1 MFKKLLSVC
10 AALLAA
16 ASSLPAAQVLVKPIQ
31 RSGWSLYSEMDK
43 SWDDWPAFTTAVPK
57 DDTEPAAASRR
68 PRSRAPGFR
77 TASSSSYVFT
87 VGMANPGAIVD
98 EGFIS
103 KLDPSGSVIWTKLF
117 TEVMSS
123 AGWCPMDVKV
133 IAERIYVCGVRDQST
148 SQGFVAKLTLDGT
161 LEDYSLFTST
171 GTGSFARAT
180 SLAVSSYGGGPSIV
194 VIGDALGDTVRVQ
207 QRQRLAAADVYST
220 LKLHRDGTTARSD
233 VFIVRMDANLSA
245 NWATT
250 MGFERG
256 DDYANAVTTDND
268 GNIYLALNSAP
279 NADYDG
285 GGSRIHQVDGHDYAS
300 SSRPIYSGSTSGT
313 LAGVQDSVGTGLDLH
328 FDFYPGYWGM
338 LLKIDSQSG
347 LNARI
352 RRMFLPCRCE
362 NGENGAGNHI
372 SDLAYY
378 DGSVYV
384 AGEYRGR
391 LRPQMESTDS
401 AFFLDSAGS
410 LAGYDAFVTRLDA
423 STLNAQA
430 WRLFSSSGDEFIHEM
445 TVDAGGV
452 YLAGTAG
459 GSLDTFKTYG
469 AENQIINLTDTQ
481 IEKSTLGGSVATH
494 LFWQKLNLGTL
505 SVAANG
511 HLTPVEDT
519 GANIAIPSGQRNA
532 GITTVGDAVVF
543 VGGRSGG
550 DVTFGPVGERKTL
563 PAAGWSGFAGYLKA
577 ADMTFLREVTV
588 TINSAFGTP
597 SPHRGLDT
605 VASGRTITAA
615 VPPEIYEAA
624 GGAIIDPQDTEAI
637 RSGAVTRRV
646 CTGYQF
652 RNSPVNGTA
661 NTVTFV
667 ASADTELT
675 FLWRTEHA
683 VEIASDLSG
692 TDGLTSTAAGNPE
705 PAVQKHWIRENEQF
719 TAFIDGAEAD
729 IAVPGVRWRSTG
741 FIAGGCVASA
751 QGVASGSLYAWSGYQ
766 PRQQTAKITVGS
778 PGRIVWKW
786 MKEMS
791 VRVGVNSFAAS
802 SAPRTWTDWVA
813 PQKVTPAAPGTNALW
828 TLEFPYPVEVTRS
841 RVRTRGDW
849 AANRPDQLSLMASDG
864 WWIMAVAP
872 TSGINADSV
881 VRLDRSPNGTLQQ
894 KWIFAG
900 LATGNYIDDPYIDS
914 AEVESVSFGSAG
926 PPAAHISSGSGEFW
940 YPVGVTVTATA
951 PASVSSGISNL
962 ALKGYTGGQGA
973 VTPYDQRGVT
983 TKTFTLTTPSYITWD
998 YARAIYP
1005 ETVVIGQPVTFSGV
1019 TGVDAANANRA
1030 KAPLAGNVLIA
1041 PSGSGFNDMV
1051 VWDAVSSKALV
1062 LRPGKFTVEFENKAA
1077 TDDPAQNVIVEVT
1090 AVWGTPDYTSILEA
1104 PPVNVDPSAGDR
1116 MKFLSLAYSEGR
1128 AQVTG
1133 TDYSAPEPGRS
1144 VLLFSTSTGGSA
1156 SGNLAQEPL
1165 AVKVVNTLSWAASA
1179 QAYGQWAVPVDIA
1192 REITS
1197 PDHESAVGHNGCVL
1211 SPLAPVNIS
1220 AHNRETS
1227 TGPIF
1232 AVNENF
1238 PDAGRWSSGNDPAQ
1252 TRILAGRIVEFDSP
1266 DDLLLNPATVKVAVA
1281 LNGDMN
1287 RTVNGVLF
1295 QSDGAG
1301 GNGGS
1306 ATANGITVTTSA
1318 PYEAG
1323 DYAAEP
1329 SFTGGSPGSAG
1340 ALAAI
1345 MRDIRWAEAPAAVSV
1360 TVSGLTSG
1368 KVYNLQLLTNE
1379 ASSHDRRY
1387 DIAVNSVLAV
1397 DNCTS
1402 SGHSAGRRW
1411 RSDNSYAWTAEYV
1424 APASGILTVQLA
1436 RQLGGNA
1443 ANGADNNPILSAVIV
1458 HEVNSVQAAGSP
1470 VINEP
1475 GTMTVAWY
1483 QQRDGIAWPWKAV
1496 RYAPQWPTAPGRI
1509 VTASR
1514 LGSEG
1519 MKAAAAFDG
1528 AGLPVSYGGA
1538 VSSTSPVWKRPAADR
1553 QSVTQKDVRYEAV
1566 TIVPNLDWNSTNAYG
1581 AGWNAQIFVYAGT
1594 FDPAR
1599 PLENLITSSTSNGG
1613 WTWLSTLRS
1622 WGAVYHIVFS
1632 QDQPGDPVGGF
1643 NLDMQGGGWTLN
1655 YQPEFGGTAFS
1666 DPVIYHQSEAAAP
1679 GYNPNEEHALIAPS
1693 FLNPS
1698 RPAAFA
1704 LRADLNR
1711 TAADQNFTSR
1721 PYALVQYT
1729 DKTDPANPIVR
1740 MAAYGVADEDAFSID
1755 PRLPAYNRAYT
1766 YLYQGEAGQR
1776 LLPPYPLDVVIG
1788 PSTWPEETNAENVDG
1803 RIAYHEDKKNNAW
1816 LVSGDTD
1823 TDEDIRAELYY
1834 PVRADF
1840 WHPTLATGAA
1850 ISLGHLPG
1858 SSPVRDIFYNTVWPA
1873 DAAVLKAGE
1882 TLTFSGGEYFAD
1894 GGPGV
1899 QFAPI
1904 FAPGDF
1910 VETSVTGGS
1919 TYFDTPA
1926 NDPEGPGKAIDRN
1939 SSTKYLSFRKEGS
1952 GIHIVPAS
1960 GASVPVAI
1968 SLTSANDA
1976 PERDPAYWVVQG
1988 SNASDAL
1995 RNELSPDPRWTT
2007 IAQGSVSF
2015 SSRFQTQTAYF
2026 SNATSYTRF
2035 RVFFTALANSGAANS
2050 VQIAEI
2056 QLLSAQAPAAAPVKG
2071 LPGAVA
2077 WQCGKQL
2084 FDSANPTMAAAQAGS
2099 NYLARVFPA
2108 LSKREVALPF
2118 TSVPDTLQPASGN
2131 IIVEGLIWRFKQLP
2145 ASLQKRLYYDA
2156 SSQKLGFRGY
2166 LNDKTLGDGDLL
2178 AAPGAQTVLQA
2189 NVITEADA
2197 ALISALSSSAAW
2209 TNAVSQLVTLSR
2221 SPLGATASNSY
2232 PIGLEPASGGALPAT
2247 VFGPGLAVITNPDMQ
2262 YSGTS
2267 ATLPDGY
2274 ITIAENDD
2282 ESLGDAPVAIHVMKV
2297 TRQKYRG
2304 SIAVLRPENVFDE
2317 KLTLRH
2323 TADFGGDANDLFF
2336 EWFYREEDGRDL
2348 NPPGINLPTEG
2359 TPTGADWTVFA
2370 SGNGLNEIQLS
2381 GASPATLT
2389 DNVFYVRYRHK
2400 DDSDNWSAWGG
2411 AANSREPKVTSP
2423 AAAVDIAYV
2432 AQLAPGWIKRVAD
2445 GVNLFDA
2452 RIRDFR
2458 NNNSPATYTSML
2470 QQAGQRWEGPV
2481 AFNPQK
2487 DAIENFGLIELYQT
2501 VLDRGMDLSIDL
2513 SPGTNGVNTALL
2525 NAANRIAGLY
2535 TLMGNEAMA
2544 DAADPTVGFS
2554 TVSGQFGRLSPVLH
2568 SFRNQTGN
2576 LLQEELALLRGRGE
2590 VGARP
2595 AYNRLLWNFTNG
2607 EGEAAYVMN
2616 YGITDLNNDGFLND
2630 VDARRLYP
2638 QGHGDAW
2645 GHYTMAMKG
2654 YYDLAVL
2661 NNFTWISRNEKYLI
2675 DGIVLDVDYLDE
2687 RAFAKTAAAR
2697 AQCGA
2702 QLVDLVY
2709 RQAYTENPNGQ
2720 WQGYRDT
2727 NTDRA
2732 WGVFET
2738 AQRTG
2743 TAALCD
2749 WLTANALLK
2758 GEETDTSKTGIRK
2771 VDRITVGE
2779 LSMIAAQAAAIQS
2792 KLDSADRG
2800 MNPAGLDP
2808 DVVPFD
2814 IDPVLTDRTNVNAA
2828 THFEQI
2834 YSRAVGS
2841 NRNAL
2846 LAFNHASE
2854 AGLQVRRTAAST
2866 EELRKQALDQDLAYR
2881 NRLIEY
2887 FGTPYEGMIGSGKA
2901 YPEGYSGP
2909 DLYLFLYMDQV
2920 SAGGDLL
2927 PELDDDIVP
2936 TTIVPGLRNLA
2947 TDTNPFLS
2955 GATGVDALLKDTV
2968 STYFPA
2974 DVQLPSTAGAT
2985 VKLNLP
2991 RRASGYAL
2999 TAPADWGQRRS
3010 PGAIQAA
3017 IQQLVQAEWKL
3028 RMAVDAYEGT
3038 SDDFKLLL
3046 RKFEIKSGIASEKIR
3061 LAAYAENRQDAFHIA
3076 ASAAFSAGA
3085 AAEQARDFLES
3096 IADTVIEGMPKVVGL
3111 ASDAT
3116 APARAIIKGGA
3127 SAGDVV
3133 LRILSTASQIAQY
3146 RLELEAE
3153 EAMVEMDKALLTED
3167 LRSELVDILAEIEK
3181 LANDEVDLRM
3191 AVIDALESMRA
3202 ASDRVRT
3209 VTQEGL
3215 AIIDERTV
3223 FNQRVA
3229 STTTQQR
3236 YEDYTFRV
3244 THTEA
3249 LRKYQSSFDLAA
3261 RSAYLAGKA
3270 YAYELNLPDNHAA
3283 NATPLL
3289 AEMLRTRTL
3298 GEWDGTSPVIGQGG
3312 IAEQLAMLK
3321 TNFDT
3326 LKGQLGFNNP
3336 ATEVNSF
3343 SVRAELG
3350 RIGLSARVNADWRT
3364 KLETYRIPD
3373 LWNYQ
3378 YENNGVNY
3386 GYVFRRYCRPFA
3398 PEAAGAQPALVIPFD
3413 SSIAAGKNWFGKTL
3427 AGGDS
3432 SFNASNYSTKIRSA
3446 GIRFD
3451 GYNNTAMSQ
3460 TPQVYLVPVGMDR
3473 MFLPD
3478 STTLADRSWNVV
3490 DQRIPVPLPISPSNL
3505 ADPNW
3510 QPFTGSANGFFE
3522 EIRKFS
3528 SFRAYHDAGGY
3539 SPSEMLS
3546 TGRLVGR
3553 SVWNT
3558 QWVLII
3564 PSATL
3569 LNDPANPS
3577 AGIDTL
3583 IYGAPLPGFTQG
3595 TAGTTNRDLIG
3606 ARDIRILL
3614 QTYSISGN

>member
-1 MFKKLLSVC
+1 MNLKRLTLLVL
-10 AALLAA
+10 ALAGINFRAA
-16 ASSLPAAQVLVKPIQ
+16 AAEALFNSLPNPQ
-31 RSGWSLYSEMDK
+31 G
-43 SWDDWPAFTTAVPK
+43 TTALGSES
-57 DDTEPAAASRR
+57 DNSGQNASGYFG
-68 PRSRAPGFR
+68 SDNYHWAPGFR
-77 TASSSSYVFT
+77 TAASSTHLYVSGSAYLT
-87 VGMANPGAIVD
+87 TNAPSWLGTRQVRD
-98 EGFIS
+98 GFI
-103 KLDPSGSVIWTKLF
+103 TK
-117 TEVMSS
+117 
-123 AGWCPMDVKV
+123 MDRRGLVLGTWSMNALTGHALHWQIND
-133 IAERIYVCGVRDQST
+133 IATHGNWIFVCGNLDDGRA
-148 SQGFVAKLTLDGT
+148 FVAKLTDTGSGPVINDYTLINPQAGTEVTIAQAKANSIAVTLVGGLPRVVVAGEITAETMSVGERQRTFSSNVFQNLVLHCKDGSNTYSDAWVLRLDESLHCLWGTTLGHRWSADTATAVTADGT
-161 LEDYSLFTST
+161 GAIFLALRLEDSKRFAFSVMGHLDDTRKVITDTDAAGRVIPEDGAFDNYNASGGRTSQSVLFRLDPNY
-171 GTGSFARAT
+171 AA
-180 SLAVSSYGGGPSIV
+180 
-194 VIGDALGDTVRVQ
+194 DDTVV
-207 QRQRLAAADVYST
+207 
-220 LKLHRDGTTARSD
+220 
-233 VFIVRMDANLSA
+233 
-245 NWATT
+245 
-250 MGFERG
+250 
-256 DDYANAVTTDND
+256 
-268 GNIYLALNSAP
+268 
-279 NADYDG
+279 
-285 GGSRIHQVDGHDYAS
+285 
-300 SSRPIYSGSTSGT
+300 SGT
-313 LAGVQDSVGTGLDLH
+313 ITNVGAIKSLVTS
-328 FDFYPGYWGM
+328 FF
-338 LLKIDSQSG
+338 S
-347 LNARI
+347 
-352 RRMFLPCRCE
+352 PCRVE
-362 NGENGAGNHI
+362 SWEEGSHTRITDMAYEGGN
-372 SDLAYY
+372 L
-378 DGSVYV
+378 YV
-384 AGEYRGR
+384 AGEWKKL
-391 LRPQMESTDS
+391 LRPFAYGQGAASGDRVPASLKNGTADS
-401 AFFLDSAGS
+401 ADIWVAKLDPTS
-410 LAGYDAFVTRLDA
+410 LHHSD
-423 STLNAQA
+423 
-430 WRLFSSSGDEFIHEM
+430 WRLFQSTKDDYVNEL
-445 TVDAGGV
+445 TVTPSAV
-452 YLAGTAG
+452 YLAGLAG
-459 GSLDTFKTYG
+459 SSLSHHDT
-469 AENQIINLTDTQ
+469 IIRATPSTPVSTTDLTP
-481 IEKSTLGGSVATH
+481 ESSSPH
-494 LFWQKLNLGTL
+494 LFWQKMDSDLAPGWHVIPYAGGTASIPAVQRISGIGVLDSTVVPVGAWDGGAL
-505 SVAANG
+505 SMGSSANVKTLADPAVQAGFAVFMNSDGTFKEGLKLEIKSEYGNPLPARGTTTVISGDTVSASVQPVVYEDANG
-511 HLTPVEDT
+511 NVID
-519 GANIAIPSGQRNA
+519 S
-532 GITTVGDAVVF
+532 
-543 VGGRSGG
+543 S
-550 DVTFGPVGERKTL
+550 
-563 PAAGWSGFAGYLKA
+563 
-577 ADMTFLREVTV
+577 
-588 TINSAFGTP
+588 NSA
-597 SPHRGLDT
+597 
-605 VASGRTITAA
+605 A
-615 VPPEIYEAA
+615 VNAN
-624 GGAIIDPQDTEAI
+624 
-637 RSGAVTRRV
+637 AVTRRV

-652 RNSPVNGTA
+652 KDSDVNGTISA
-661 NTVTFV
+661 VSFV
-667 ASADTELT
+667 LTSDRELT
-675 FLWRTEHA
+675 FNWRTEHA
-683 VEIASDLSG
+683 VEVESDLSG
-692 TDGLTSTAAGNPE
+692 SNGLTSPAAGNPV
-705 PAVQKHWIRENEQF
+705 PAVQKHWIPENDQF
-719 TAFIDGAEAD
+719 TAFIDGAAVD
-729 IAVPGVRWRSTG
+729 IAQAGVRWLSTG
-741 FIAGGCVASA
+741 YIASGCVAEAAGTIDGYPVSWGA
-751 QGVASGSLYAWSGYQ
+751 YQ
-766 PRQQTAKITVGS
+766 PRQQTPKITVGS
-778 PGRIVWKW
+778 PGRITWQWGKQY
-786 MKEMS
+786 S
-791 VRVGVNSFAAS
+791 VRVGVNSSVATTHPTLTAPPRYVRADAVSGFPVSWLAIHPPQAANDGAAGNKYLNLAKFNTGVVFSFAAGLTAEHMRLTIAGDLPGRDPTSFTIEGRNGSGSWVSIAGSTPIPS
-802 SAPRTWTDWVA
+802 SARQAVLTFPFSNTVRYTDYRI
-813 PQKVTPAAPGTNALW
+813 T
-828 TLEFPYPVEVTRS
+828 FPS
-841 RVRTRGDW
+841 
-849 AANRPDQLSLMASDG
+849 
-864 WWIMAVAP
+864 I
-872 TSGINADSV
+872 ADSGS
-881 VRLDRSPNGTLQQ
+881 DSMQIEEITLGENM
-894 KWIFAG
+894 IYHGA
-900 LATGNYIDDPYIDS
+900 
-914 AEVESVSFGSAG
+914 
-926 PPAAHISSGSGEFW
+926 GEFW
-940 YPVGVTVTATA
+940 APVGAAMTASA
-951 PASVSSGISNL
+951 PASVSSGISVL
-962 ALKGYTGGQGA
+962 TLKGYVGGLGS
-973 VTPYDQRGVT
+973 VNPYDQRGVSP
-983 TKTFTLTTPSYITWD
+983 KTFTLNEPSSITWD

-1005 ETVVIGQPVTFSGV
+1005 EKVFIGKPVTFSGV
-1019 TGVDAANANRA
+1019 TGVDATNVNRA
-1030 KAPLAGNVLIA
+1030 KAPAGGNVQIA
-1041 PSGSGFNDMV
+1041 PSGSTFADMFT
-1051 VWDAVSSKALV
+1051 WDATVQKALV
-1062 LRPGKFTVEFENKAA
+1062 LRPGKFTVEFENTAA
-1077 TDDPAQNVIVEVT
+1077 ANDPAQNVIVEVT
-1090 AVWGTPDYTSILEA
+1090 AVWDTPDYTHIMEA
-1104 PPVNVDPSAGDR
+1104 PPVDIDPSASDAL
-1116 MKFLSLAYSEGR
+1116 KFLSLAYSEGG
-1128 AQVTG
+1128 AVVNG
-1133 TDYSAPEPGRS
+1133 TAYASPEPGRS
-1144 VLLFSTSTGGSA
+1144 VLLYSTRTGGA
-1156 SGNLAQEPL
+1156 ATGNLLQEPL
-1165 AVKVVNTLSWAASA
+1165 AVKVVNTLPWAASA
-1179 QAYGQWAVPVDIA
+1179 QASGSWAVPVDIGQA
-1192 REITS
+1192 IS
-1197 PDHESAVGHNGCVL
+1197 SSSHSAAVGHNGYVL
-1211 SPLAPVNIS
+1211 SELAPVNTA
-1220 AHNRETS
+1220 AHNREVA

-1238 PDAGRWSSGNDPAQ
+1238 PDTGRWSSGNNPAQ
-1252 TRILAGRIVEFDSP
+1252 TRLLAGRIIEFDSA
-1266 DDLLLNPATVKVAVA
+1266 DDLLLDPARAKIAVA
-1281 LNGDMN
+1281 LNGDTN

-1295 QSDGAG
+1295 RTDGADIP
-1301 GNGGS
+1301 NGG
-1306 ATANGITVTTSA
+1306 AVTANGITVTTSA
-1318 PYEAG
+1318 PNLAG
-1323 DYAAEP
+1323 DYV
-1329 SFTGGSPGSAG
+1329 PGPAFPVSSASNA
-1340 ALAAI
+1340 ALAEI
-1345 MRDIRWAEAPAAVSV
+1345 MRDIRWSVAPAPISL
-1360 TVSGLTSG
+1360 TISGLTPG
-1368 KVYNLQLLTNE
+1368 RFYNLQLLTNE
-1379 ASSHDRRY
+1379 AGNADRRF
-1387 DIAVNSVLAV
+1387 DIAVNGVLAV
-1397 DNCTS
+1397 DNYTS

-1411 RSDNSYAWTAEYV
+1411 RADNSYAWSAEYV
-1424 APASGILTVQLA
+1424 APANGVLAVQLA

-1443 ANGADNNPILSAVIV
+1443 YNGSDNNPILSAVIV
-1458 HEVNSVQAAGSP
+1458 HEVTAVQAAGSP
-1470 VINEP
+1470 VIHEP

-1483 QQRDGIAWPWKAV
+1483 EQRDGINWPWQAA
-1496 RYAPQWPTAPGRI
+1496 RYVPQWPSAPGRI

-1519 MKAAAAFDG
+1519 MKAAAAFDA
-1528 AGLPVSYGGA
+1528 AGLPVSFGGA
-1538 VSSTSPVWKRPAADR
+1538 VTSISPVWKRPSADR

-1581 AGWNAQIFVYAGT
+1581 SGWNAQIFLYAGT

-1599 PLENLITSSTSNGG
+1599 PLENLVASSVSNGS
-1613 WTWLSTLRS
+1613 WVWLSNLRRF
-1622 WGAVYHIVFS
+1622 GVYHIVIT
-1632 QDQPGDPVGGF
+1632 QEQPGDPMGSF
-1643 NLDMQGGGWTLN
+1643 HLDMQGGGWTLN
-1655 YQPEFGGTAFS
+1655 YQPEFGGAAFS
-1666 DPVIYHQSEAAAP
+1666 DPVIYHQPEVTGP
-1679 GYNPNEEHALIAPS
+1679 GYNPNEEHSLIAPS

-1711 TAADQNFTSR
+1711 PAADENFTSK
-1721 PYALVQYT
+1721 PYTLVQYT
-1729 DKTDPANPIVR
+1729 DKTDPAQPVIR
-1740 MAAYGVADEDAFSID
+1740 MGVYAVVDEDAFSID
-1755 PRLPAYNRAYT
+1755 PRLPLFNQRYT

-1816 LVSGDTD
+1816 IVSGDTD
-1823 TDEDIRAELYY
+1823 VAEDIRAELFY

-1840 WHPTLATGAA
+1840 WHPSPETAAA
-1850 ISLGHLPG
+1850 IPLGHLPG
-1858 SSPVRDIFYNTVWPA
+1858 SSPVRDILYNTVWPA
-1873 DAAVLKAGE
+1873 DVAVLKSGE
-1882 TLTFSGGEYFAD
+1882 TLTFSGGEYASD
-1894 GGPGV
+1894 
-1899 QFAPI
+1899 
-1904 FAPGDF
+1904 
-1910 VETSVTGGS
+1910 
-1919 TYFDTPA
+1919 
-1926 NDPEGPGKAIDRN
+1926 N
-1939 SSTKYLSFRKEGS
+1939 SSET
-1952 GIHIVPAS
+1952 
-1960 GASVPVAI
+1960 
-1968 SLTSANDA
+1968 
-1976 PERDPAYWVVQG
+1976 
-1988 SNASDAL
+1988 
-1995 RNELSPDPRWTT
+1995 PR
-2007 IAQGSVSF
+2007 
-2015 SSRFQTQTAYF
+2015 
-2026 SNATSYTRF
+2026 
-2035 RVFFTALANSGAANS
+2035 
-2050 VQIAEI
+2050 
-2056 QLLSAQAPAAAPVKG
+2056 PKG

-2084 FDSANPTMAAAQAGS
+2084 FDSANPTMAAAQAGR
-2099 NYLARVFPA
+2099 NYMARVFPA
-2108 LSKREVALPF
+2108 LSKREVTLPF
-2118 TSVPDTLQPASGN
+2118 TSVPETLQPASGN
-2131 IIVEGLIWRFKQLP
+2131 VIVEGLIWRFKQLP
-2145 ASLQKRLYYDA
+2145 ASQQKRLYYDA

-2189 NVITEADA
+2189 NVITDADA
-2197 ALISALSSSAAW
+2197 ALISVLSSAPAW
-2209 TNAVSQLVTLSR
+2209 TTAVNQLVTLSR
-2221 SPLGATASNSY
+2221 SPLGATAASSY

-2247 VFGPGLAVITNPDMQ
+2247 VFGPGLAVITNPDLQ
-2262 YSGTS
+2262 YSDTTTS
-2267 ATLPDGY
+2267 LPDGY

-2282 ESLGDAPVAIHVMKV
+2282 ESLGDAPVAIHVVKV

-2323 TADFGGDANDLFF
+2323 TADFGGDVNDLFF
-2336 EWFYREEDGRDL
+2336 EWYYREEDGRDL
-2348 NPPGINLPTEG
+2348 NPPEINLPTAG
-2359 TPTGADWTVFA
+2359 TPTAADWTVFG
-2370 SGNGLNEIQLS
+2370 SGEGLNEIQIS

-2400 DDSDNWSAWGG
+2400 DDAANWSAWGG
-2411 AANSREPKVTSP
+2411 AANSREPKPASP
-2423 AAAVDIAYV
+2423 AATVDIAYV
-2432 AQLAPGWIKRVAD
+2432 AQLAPGWIKRVTD

-2458 NNNSPATYTSML
+2458 NNNSPATYTSMI

-2513 SPGTNGVNTALL
+2513 APGTNGVNTALL

-2616 YGITDLNNDGFLND
+2616 YGITDLNSDGFLTD

-2661 NNFTWISRNEKYLI
+2661 DKFTWISRSEKYLI

-2687 RAFAKTAAAR
+2687 RAFAKTAASR

-2749 WLTANALLK
+2749 WLTASSLLK
-2758 GEETDTSKTGIRK
+2758 GEETDPAKTGIRK
-2771 VDRITVGE
+2771 VDRTTVSE
-2779 LSMIAAQAAAIQS
+2779 LSLIAAQAVAIQS
-2792 KLDSADRG
+2792 KLDNADRG

-2814 IDPVLTDRTNVNAA
+2814 IDPVLTERTNTNAA

-2846 LAFNHASE
+2846 LAFDHASQ

-2866 EELRKQALDQDLAYR
+2866 EALRKQAQDQDLAYR
-2881 NRLIEY
+2881 NQLIEY
-2887 FGTPYEGMIGSGKA
+2887 FGTPYEGMIGAGKA

-2927 PELDDDIVP
+2927 PELDDDIVE

-2947 TDTNPFLS
+2947 TDTNPFLA
-2955 GATGVDALLKDTV
+2955 GARGVDGLLKDTV

-2985 VKLNLP
+2985 VTVNLP

-2999 TAPADWGQRRS
+2999 TAPAEWGQRRS

-3017 IQQLVQAEWKL
+3017 LQQLVQAEWKL

-3046 RKFEIKSGIASEKIR
+3046 RKFELKSGIASEKIR
-3061 LAAYAENRQDAFHIA
+3061 LAAHAEDRQDDLHLA
-3076 ASAAFSAGA
+3076 ASAVFAAGA
-3085 AAEQARDFLES
+3085 VAEQTRDFLGS
-3096 IADTVIEGMPKVVGL
+3096 IEDTVIEGLPKVVGL

-3116 APARAIIKGGA
+3116 APARALIKGGA
-3127 SAGDVV
+3127 SAADVV

-3153 EAMVEMDKALLTED
+3153 AAMVEMEQALLTED
-3167 LRSELVDILAEIEK
+3167 LRSELVDILAEIQQ
-3181 LANDEVDLRM
+3181 LANDEGDLRV

-3229 STTTQQR
+3229 STTTQMR

-3249 LRKYQSSFDLAA
+3249 LRKFQSSFDLAA

-3270 YAYELNLPDNHAA
+3270 YAFELNLPDNHAA

-3336 ATEVNSF
+3336 ATEVNNF

-3350 RIGLSARVNADWRT
+3350 RIGLSARVNGDWRT
-3364 KLETYRIPD
+3364 KLETWRVPD
-3373 LWNYQ
+3373 LWNFQ
-3378 YENNGVNY
+3378 YESSGVNY

-3398 PEAAGAQPALVIPFD
+3398 PEAAGVQPALVIPFD
-3413 SSIAAGKNWFGKTL
+3413 SSIAAGKNWFGHTL

-3432 SFNASNYSTKIRSA
+3432 SFNASNFSTKIRSA

-3460 TPQVYLVPVGMDR
+3460 TPQVYFLPVGMDR

-3490 DQRIPVPLPISPSNL
+3490 DQRIPVPLPISPANL

-3510 QPFTGSANGFFE
+3510 QPFTGSASGFFE

-3583 IYGAPLPGFTQG
+3583 IYGAPLPGFTQA
-3595 TAGTTNRDLIG
+3595 TAGTTNRDQIG

>member
-1 MFKKLLSVC
+1 MKTILLRIAAVLLGTASLKAAEPLLNKLPDPEGGWITSDLTLNWSTNDVNNK
-10 AALLAA
+10 AAI
-16 ASSLPAAQVLVKPIQ
+16 S
-31 RSGWSLYSEMDK
+31 
-43 SWDDWPAFTTAVPK
+43 
-57 DDTEPAAASRR
+57 
-68 PRSRAPGFR
+68 PGFR
-77 TASSSSYVFT
+77 TASNSTHTYVT
-87 VGMANPGAIVD
+87 GWAGKYVLVWQWHWD
-98 EGFIS
+98 
-103 KLDPSGSVIWTKLF
+103 
-117 TEVMSS
+117 SS
-123 AGWCPMDVKV
+123 AGWVWLPGFELRFDGYINKV
-133 IAERIYVCGVRDQST
+133 DPGGAVVWTKYLSDITGDSSGGWGINDIAVEGKEIYVCGTRLGT
-148 SQGFVAKLTLDGT
+148 RAFVAKLTDT
-161 LEDYSLFTST
+161 DTSLVCNDFTYIEGLT
-171 GTGSFARAT
+171 GTG
-180 SLAVSSYGGGPSIV
+180 VSN
-194 VIGDALGDTVRVQ
+194 AW
-207 QRQRLAAADVYST
+207 A
-220 LKLHRDGTTARSD
+220 TARSIAISTVD
-233 VFIVRMDANLSA
+233 GARRIVVGGEIQGKTMQVLEKAKTTSPSPRFTSMVLRCEINGTEKSDGWVMTFDSGLSGTYGTTWGYHQCNDSITAVTADNTGKLYIALKSQDPDANPDGRMHHVDDSRRTVRDTNQTGVLLTGGIYHDYDFWPGSTTLLFKLDPSSDTQPVTHFFYPCKLESDESNSHNHITDIAYLGGKIYVWGDYSAWLRPVSHTVDATHKYLSSGGTSDCFLA
-245 NWATT
+245 QL
-250 MGFERG
+250 
-256 DDYANAVTTDND
+256 NADTL
-268 GNIYLALNSAP
+268 IHEKWRLWNSAGEDR
-279 NADYDG
+279 ATELT
-285 GGSRIHQVDGHDYAS
+285 VTS
-300 SSRPIYSGSTSGT
+300 SGI
-313 LAGVQDSVGTGLDLH
+313 
-328 FDFYPGYWGM
+328 
-338 LLKIDSQSG
+338 
-347 LNARI
+347 
-352 RRMFLPCRCE
+352 
-362 NGENGAGNHI
+362 
-372 SDLAYY
+372 
-378 DGSVYV
+378 YV
-384 AGEYRGR
+384 AGRAGAALSTISGTVSELGGTKTN
-391 LRPQMESTDS
+391 LPGEST
-401 AFFLDSAGS
+401 AA
-410 LAGYDAFVTRLDA
+410 
-423 STLNAQA
+423 
-430 WRLFSSSGDEFIHEM
+430 
-445 TVDAGGV
+445 
-452 YLAGTAG
+452 
-459 GSLDTFKTYG
+459 
-469 AENQIINLTDTQ
+469 
-481 IEKSTLGGSVATH
+481 H
-494 LFWQKLNLGTL
+494 LFWDKISTADL
-505 SVAANG
+505 STSWHIAPLEGNG
-511 HLTPVEDT
+511 
-519 GANIAIPSGQRNA
+519 ASIPSTQIA
-532 GITTVGDAVVF
+532 SGIGVTGNSVLIT
-543 VGGRSGG
+543 GGWHGG
-550 DVTFGPVGERKTL
+550 GLTMGTPASSKTL
-563 PAAGWSGFAGYLKA
+563 PAPANPSGFLGFLA
-577 ADMTFLREVTV
+577 ADTGAWKQGVKVEIISAYGNPQPQRG
-588 TINSAFGTP
+588 TISLTAGGTISASVEP
-597 SPHRGLDT
+597 
-605 VASGRTITAA
+605 VIYENASGQIMNSSDQAA
-615 VPPEIYEAA
+615 I
-624 GGAIIDPQDTEAI
+624 
-637 RSGAVTRRV
+637 SSSAVTRRI

-652 RNSPVNGTA
+652 KNSQVNGTGHA
-661 NTVTFV
+661 VSFV
-667 ASADTELT
+667 ASTDMELT
-675 FLWRTEHA
+675 FNWRTEYA
-683 VEIASDLSG
+683 VEVESNLAGSG
-692 TDGLTSTAAGNPE
+692 GLTSPAAGDPE
-705 PAVQKHWIRENEQF
+705 PAVQKHWIKENDQF
-719 TAFIDGAEAD
+719 TAFIDGAAAD
-729 IAVPGVRWRSTG
+729 SGQPGVRWRSTG
-741 FIAGGCVASA
+741 YLATGCVAA
-751 QGVASGSLYAWSGYQ
+751 AAGTTSGNTVRWPAYQ
-766 PRQQTAKITVGS
+766 PRQQTPKITVGG
-778 PGRIVWKW
+778 PGRIQWQW
-786 MKEMS
+786 EKEYS
-791 VRVGVNSFAAS
+791 VRVAVNSSVAS
-802 SAPRTWTDWVA
+802 SATTLQAPPRFIRADSVTGFPGNWLSIHPPEAANDGGGNKYLNQAKLNTGVIYTYAGGLAANRLRLQIAGDIPDRDPTTFTVEGRSAGGAWVSIA
-813 PQKVTPAAPGTNALW
+813 GSTPIPASARLAV
-828 TLEFPYPVEVTRS
+828 LEFPLTNTVSYDEYRITFPTIANTGTDAMQIDEITLGAT
-841 RVRTRGDW
+841 VRYT
-849 AANRPDQLSLMASDG
+849 
-864 WWIMAVAP
+864 
-872 TSGINADSV
+872 
-881 VRLDRSPNGTLQQ
+881 GT
-894 KWIFAG
+894 
-900 LATGNYIDDPYIDS
+900 
-914 AEVESVSFGSAG
+914 
-926 PPAAHISSGSGEFW
+926 GEFW
-940 YPVGVTVTATA
+940 APVGGSMTASA
-951 PASVSSGISNL
+951 PASVSSGISVL
-962 ALKGYTGGQGA
+962 ALKGYIGGLGS
-973 VTPYDQRGVT
+973 VSPYDQRGVS
-983 TKTFTLTTPSYITWD
+983 TKTFTLHEPSSITWD

-1005 ETVVIGQPVTFSGV
+1005 ETVIVGQPVAFSGV
-1019 TGVDAANANRA
+1019 TGVDSTGVNRT
-1030 KAPLAGNVLIA
+1030 KAPSGGSVQVA
-1041 PSGSGFNDMV
+1041 PSGSTFADMFT
-1051 VWDAVSSKALV
+1051 WDATAQKTLV

-1077 TDDPAQNVIVEVT
+1077 ANDPAQNVIVEVN
-1090 AVWGTPDYTSILEA
+1090 AVWGTPDYTHIMEA
-1104 PPVNVDPSAGDR
+1104 PPVDIDPSASDAL
-1116 MKFLSLAYSEGR
+1116 KFLSLAYSEGGAR
-1128 AQVTG
+1128 VSGSNYA
-1133 TDYSAPEPGRS
+1133 SPEPGRS
-1144 VLLFSTSTGGSA
+1144 VLLYSTRTGGTA
-1156 SGNLAQEPL
+1156 TGNLSQEQL
-1165 AVKVVNTLSWAASA
+1165 AVKVVNTLPWAASA
-1179 QAYGQWAVPVDIA
+1179 QASGRWAVPVDIGQ
-1192 REITS
+1192 EIVS
-1197 PDHESAVGHNGCVL
+1197 GDHTTAVGHNGYVL
-1211 SPLAPVNIS
+1211 GELAPVNAA
-1220 AHNRETS
+1220 AHNRETA

-1238 PDAGRWSSGNDPAQ
+1238 PDTGRWSSGNDPAQ
-1252 TRILAGRIVEFDSP
+1252 TRLLAGRIIEFDSA
-1266 DDLLLNPATVKVAVA
+1266 DDLLLDPATAKVAVG
-1281 LNGDMN
+1281 LNGDFD
-1287 RTVNGVLF
+1287 RTVNGVTFLT
-1295 QSDGAG
+1295 DGLNFSG
-1301 GNGGS
+1301 GVVS
-1306 ATANGITVTTSA
+1306 ANGITVTTQSQFTINDWTA
-1318 PYEAG
+1318 PVL
-1323 DYAAEP
+1323 
-1329 SFTGGSPGSAG
+1329 TGPSAG
-1340 ALAAI
+1340 ELAQI
-1345 MRDIRWAEAPAAVSV
+1345 MRDFRYSGAPGTVDV
-1360 TVSGLTSG
+1360 TISGLTPG
-1368 KVYNLQLLTNE
+1368 QVYNIQLLTNE
-1379 ASSHDRRY
+1379 SGTADRRF
-1387 DIAVNSVLAV
+1387 DIAVNGTLAV
-1397 DNCTS
+1397 DNYTS

-1411 RSDNSYAWTAEYV
+1411 RLDNSYAWSAEYI
-1424 APASGILTVQLA
+1424 APGDGILRVKLG
-1436 RQLGGNA
+1436 RQLGGNP
-1443 ANGADNNPILSAVIV
+1443 ANGADNNPILNAVVV
-1458 HEVNSVQAAGSP
+1458 HQVNSVRAAGSP
-1470 VINEP
+1470 VIHEP

-1483 QQRDGIAWPWKAV
+1483 QQRDGINWPWQAV
-1496 RYAPQWPTAPGRI
+1496 RYVPQWPSAPGRI

-1519 MKAAAAFDG
+1519 L
-1528 AGLPVSYGGA
+1528 AGPARFEPGGFPWA
-1538 VSSTSPVWKRPAADR
+1538 VTSAVTAGSPVWQRPSADR
-1553 QSVTQKDVRYEAV
+1553 TAV
-1566 TIVPNLDWNSTNAYG
+1566 TSAPVKYAVVALSCRTNDNSWVKPH
-1581 AGWNAQIFVYAGT
+1581 GWSPLVFVYANAFNPGK
-1594 FDPAR
+1594 
-1599 PLENLITSSTSNGG
+1599 PLENLVSSGAPPEGNWGGNGF
-1613 WTWLSTLRS
+1613 LDANRL
-1622 WGAVYHIVFS
+1622 YYIVIS
-1632 QDQPGDPVGGF
+1632 QNNPGDPIGAFDVDPDRECDIYS
-1643 NLDMQGGGWTLN
+1643 L
-1655 YQPEFGGTAFS
+1655 QPELTGASFTAPF
-1666 DPVIYHQSEAAAP
+1666 IYNQPAADAP
-1679 GYNPNEEHALIAPS
+1679 GYNPNEEHSLIAPS
-1693 FLNPS
+1693 FLDPA

-1704 LRADLNR
+1704 LRSDLNR
-1711 TAADQNFTSR
+1711 TVADGDFTSK
-1721 PYALVQYT
+1721 PYTLVQYT
-1729 DKTDPANPIVR
+1729 DKTDAANPVVK
-1740 MAAYGVADEDAFSID
+1740 MAVYAIADEDAATVD
-1755 PRLPAYNRAYT
+1755 PRLPAYNQAYT
-1766 YLYQGEAGQR
+1766 YRYQGEAGQR

-1803 RIAYHEDKKNNAW
+1803 RVAYHEDKKNNAW
-1816 LVSGDTD
+1816 IVSGDTD
-1823 TDEDIRAELYY
+1823 TAEDIRAELFY

-1840 WHPTLATGAA
+1840 WHPTLGIGDS

-1858 SSPVRDIFYNTVWPA
+1858 TSPVRDILYNTVWPA
-1873 DAAVLKAGE
+1873 DVAVLKAGE
-1882 TLTFSGGEYFAD
+1882 TLTFSGGEYASD
-1894 GGPGV
+1894 
-1899 QFAPI
+1899 
-1904 FAPGDF
+1904 
-1910 VETSVTGGS
+1910 
-1919 TYFDTPA
+1919 
-1926 NDPEGPGKAIDRN
+1926 N
-1939 SSTKYLSFRKEGS
+1939 SSAT
-1952 GIHIVPAS
+1952 
-1960 GASVPVAI
+1960 
-1968 SLTSANDA
+1968 
-1976 PERDPAYWVVQG
+1976 
-1988 SNASDAL
+1988 
-1995 RNELSPDPRWTT
+1995 PR
-2007 IAQGSVSF
+2007 
-2015 SSRFQTQTAYF
+2015 
-2026 SNATSYTRF
+2026 
-2035 RVFFTALANSGAANS
+2035 
-2050 VQIAEI
+2050 
-2056 QLLSAQAPAAAPVKG
+2056 PKG

-2084 FDSANPTMAAAQAGS
+2084 FDGANPTMAAAQAGT
-2099 NYLARVFPA
+2099 NYMARVFPA
-2108 LSKREVALPF
+2108 LSKREVALSF
-2118 TSVPDTLQPASGN
+2118 TSVPASLQPASGN
-2131 IIVEGLIWRFKQLP
+2131 VIVEGLIWRFKQLP

-2166 LNDKTLGDGDLL
+2166 LNDQTLGDRDLL
-2178 AAPGAQTVLQA
+2178 VAPGAQTVLQA
-2189 NVITEADA
+2189 NVITESDA
-2197 ALISALSSSAAW
+2197 TLIGALSTAPAWSS
-2209 TNAVSQLVTLSR
+2209 AVSQLVTLSR
-2221 SPLGATASNSY
+2221 SPLGATAAASY

-2247 VFGPGLAVITNPDMQ
+2247 VFGPGLAVITNPELQ
-2262 YSGTS
+2262 SSGTS
-2267 ATLPDGY
+2267 SSLPDDY

-2282 ESLGDAPVAIHVMKV
+2282 ESLGDAPVAIHVIKV
-2297 TRQKYRG
+2297 SRQKYRG
-2304 SIAVLRPENVFDE
+2304 SIAVLKPENVFDE

-2323 TADFGGDANDLFF
+2323 TADFGGDVNDLFF
-2336 EWFYREEDGRDL
+2336 EWYYKEEDGRDL
-2348 NPPGINLPTEG
+2348 NPPGINLPTAG
-2359 TPTGADWTVFA
+2359 TPTGADWTVFG
-2370 SGNGLNEIQLS
+2370 SGVGLNEIQLS

-2400 DDSDNWSAWGG
+2400 DDAGNWSAWGG
-2411 AANSREPKVTSP
+2411 AANSREPKPASP
-2423 AAAVDIAYV
+2423 SAAEDIAYV
-2432 AQLAPGWIKRVAD
+2432 AQLAPGWIKRVTD

-2458 NNNSPATYTSML
+2458 NNNAPATYTSMI

-2513 SPGTNGVNTALL
+2513 APGTNGVNTALL

-2607 EGEAAYVMN
+2607 DGEAAYVMN

-2654 YYDLAVL
+2654 YYDLATL
-2661 NNFTWISRNEKYLI
+2661 NNFTWVSRSEKYLI

-2732 WGVFET
+2732 WGVLET

-2749 WLTANALLK
+2749 WLTANAMLK
-2758 GEETDTSKTGIRK
+2758 GEETDPAKTGIRK
-2771 VDRITVGE
+2771 VDRTTVGE
-2779 LSMIAAQAAAIQS
+2779 LSLIAAQAAAIQS

-2834 YSRAVGS
+2834 YGRAVGS

-2846 LAFNHASE
+2846 LAFDHASA
-2854 AGLQVRRTAAST
+2854 AGLQLRRTAAST
-2866 EELRKQALDQDLAYR
+2866 EALRRQAQDQDLAYR
-2881 NRLIEY
+2881 NRLIGY
-2887 FGTPYEGMIGSGKA
+2887 FGTPYEGMIGAGKA

-2947 TDTNPFLS
+2947 TDTNPFLD
-2955 GATGVDALLKDTV
+2955 GATGVDGLLKDTV

-2985 VKLNLP
+2985 VTLNLP

-2999 TAPADWGQRRS
+2999 TAPSDWGQRRS

-3017 IQQLVQAEWKL
+3017 LQQLVQAEWKL

-3061 LAAYAENRQDAFHIA
+3061 LAAYAEDRQDALHIA
-3076 ASAAFSAGA
+3076 ASTVFSAGA
-3085 AAEQARDFLES
+3085 VAEQTRDFLGS
-3096 IADTVIEGMPKVVGL
+3096 IEDTVIEGMPKVVGL

-3127 SAGDVV
+3127 SAADVV

-3153 EAMVEMDKALLTED
+3153 EAMVEMEQALLTED
-3167 LRSELVDILAEIEK
+3167 LRSELVDILAEIQQ
-3181 LANDEVDLRM
+3181 LANDEGDLRV
-3191 AVIDALESMRA
+3191 AVIDALEAMRA

-3229 STTTQQR
+3229 STTTQMR

-3364 KLETYRIPD
+3364 KLETWRVPD
-3373 LWNYQ
+3373 LWNFQYQ
-3378 YENNGVNY
+3378 NSGVNY

-3432 SFNASNYSTKIRSA
+3432 SFNASNFSTKIRSA

-3478 STTLADRSWNVV
+3478 STLLADRSWNVV

-3505 ADPNW
+3505 ADPDW
-3510 QPFTGSANGFFE
+3510 QPFTGSASGFFE

-3539 SPSEMLS
+3539 SPAEMLS

-3583 IYGAPLPGFTQG
+3583 IYGAPLPGYTQG